1 MHTIRLRGPW
11 NYLPLCRTTWT
22 AEGTST
28 EIEGTVPP
36 GGRLNMPAD
45 WQSILGNDFFGR
57 VRFERHFHCPTGL
70 TEQDQVFIAIEEVD
84 ALGSVQLNG
93 QHVGDIPANAGPTR
107 FDITILLQQRNR
119 LEVVVDLPRLQAESA
134 PLERPG
140 REQLAGGLIG
150 EVALQIESPDHA

>member
-28 EIEGTVPP
+28 EIEGAVPP

-45 WQSILGNDFFGR
+45 WQSILGNVFFGR

-70 TEQDQVFIAIEEVD
+70 TEQDQVFIAIEQVD

-93 QHVGDIPANAGPTR
+93 QHVGDLPANAGPTR

-119 LEVVVDLPRLQAESA
+119 LEVIVDLPRVQAESA

-150 EVALQIESPDHA
+150 EVALQIESPDHE

>member
-28 EIEGTVPP
+28 EIEGAVPS

-93 QHVGDIPANAGPTR
+93 QHVGDISANAGPTR

-150 EVALQIESPDHA
+150 EVALQIESPDHE

>member
-1 MHTIRLRGPW
+1 
-11 NYLPLCRTTWT
+11 
-22 AEGTST
+22 
-28 EIEGTVPP
+28 
-36 GGRLNMPAD
+36 MPAD

-93 QHVGDIPANAGPTR
+93 QHVGDISANAGPTR

-150 EVALQIESPDHA
+150 EVALQIESPDHE

>member
-1 MHTIRLRGPW
+1 MHTIRLHGPW

-22 AEGTST
+22 AEGTSIET
-28 EIEGTVPP
+28 EGVVPP

-70 TEQDQVFIAIEEVD
+70 TEQDQVFIAIEQVD

-93 QHVGDIPANAGPTR
+93 QHLGDIPATAGPTR

-119 LEVVVDLPRLQAESA
+119 LEVVVDLPLLHADSA

-150 EVALQIESPDHA
+150 EVALQIESPDHE

>member
-28 EIEGTVPP
+28 ETEGVVPP

-70 TEQDQVFIAIEEVD
+70 TEQDRVFIAIEQVD

-93 QHVGDIPANAGPTR
+93 QHLGDIPATAGPTR